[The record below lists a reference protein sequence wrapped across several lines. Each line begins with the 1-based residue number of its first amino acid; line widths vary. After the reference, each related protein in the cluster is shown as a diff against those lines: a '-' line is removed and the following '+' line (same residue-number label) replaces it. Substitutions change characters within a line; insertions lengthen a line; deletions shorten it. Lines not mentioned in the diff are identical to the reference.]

1 MKKTFLVL
9 IALLTLSVCNAED
22 INKKTL
28 NFSDAII
35 ENLDDFSFKLRL
47 FRDKRGIDF
56 PVLYVYPIPDT
67 VTKIALKMESG
78 ITLYYNLPKRN
89 RYTKKTQHRGIILIP
104 KNDFVNI
111 FCNDKPQQIL
121 LSPDSKDEKTIV
133 FDQKILQDFTEIV
146 KLWTENQLKINF
158 QKLSARNKKT
168 TVPSRPRN
176 PRVRGYTRTENVSRP
191 QYKREIDDAKNDKYW
206 KYMDRIFCLRNK
218 IPYSPFIDATPRYS
232 RRNVRKRSKPYPVE
246 IFYIK

>member
-47 FRDKRGIDF
+47 VRDKRGIDF

-78 ITLYYNLPKRN
+78 ITWYYNLPKRN
-89 RYTKKTQHRGIILIP
+89 RYTKKTQHRGIILI
-104 KNDFVNI
+104 
-111 FCNDKPQQIL
+111 
-121 LSPDSKDEKTIV
+121 
-133 FDQKILQDFTEIV
+133 
-146 KLWTENQLKINF
+146 
-158 QKLSARNKKT
+158 KKMI
-168 TVPSRPRN
+168 S
-176 PRVRGYTRTENVSRP
+176 
-191 QYKREIDDAKNDKYW
+191 
-206 KYMDRIFCLRNK
+206 
-218 IPYSPFIDATPRYS
+218 
-232 RRNVRKRSKPYPVE
+232 
-246 IFYIK
+246 